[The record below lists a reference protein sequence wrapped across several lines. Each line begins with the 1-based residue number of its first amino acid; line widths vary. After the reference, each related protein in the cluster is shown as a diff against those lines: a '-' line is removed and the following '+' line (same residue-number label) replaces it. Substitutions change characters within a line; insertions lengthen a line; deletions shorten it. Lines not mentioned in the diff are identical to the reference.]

1 VSTSSIIR
9 TLRPSTSQLFGEP
22 QEQAIDRSVKKKRS
36 CEYSQRHHV
45 NGIEKK
51 NAELMTQNLE
61 LLEALQREKKLNA
74 NHRNII
80 RHLEPCLAKNE

>member
-9 TLRPSTSQLFGEP
+9 TLRPSTAQLFGEP

-36 CEYSQRHHV
+36 CEYSKRHL

-61 LLEALQREKKLNA
+61 LLEALQREKTLNA
-74 NHRNII
+74 NHRNITY
-80 RHLEPCLAKNE
+80 HLEPCLEKNE